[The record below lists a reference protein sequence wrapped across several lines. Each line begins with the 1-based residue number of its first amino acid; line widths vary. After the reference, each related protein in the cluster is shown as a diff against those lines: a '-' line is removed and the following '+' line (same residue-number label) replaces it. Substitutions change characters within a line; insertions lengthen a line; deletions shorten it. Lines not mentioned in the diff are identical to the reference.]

1 MQDLLIKQLKNI
13 DINPRAEWKEST
25 RSFLMSEIK
34 ADRYAE
40 INLSQNNLWNNFRF
54 IKFAWRPVG
63 VFALI
68 AMLFM
73 GSTGLIMAAAQNS
86 TPGSKMFV
94 VKRMIE
100 KSQGLITTDSSQR
113 VELATTLLGNRVDEL
128 QKIMV
133 EESQL
138 KAPGSNSRQ
147 NKVALAVVEIKK
159 QLSDVD
165 DSLEELKINNDGKK
179 TAIAAL
185 VLNKKIRSYKNE
197 LKQIRKKG
205 ITNNI
210 DDDLEEA
217 LNQVGEINN
226 NVLEVIID
234 KQQKGELTIDNSE
247 IKDKL
252 VDHISDI
259 EEKVDAVEKILAD
272 NTSDNIT
279 DESFI
284 ERADEA
290 KKKIEDAK
298 KAIKNNE
305 FNLVLTLAKGSNDIL
320 KILYGD
326 IYKEINSNDNKDN
339 EEDIV
344 IDNEQEIKENRTDV
358 SGQVEGV
365 ETINVNDGEIIDD
378 SKNNVSKEEININN
392 IEDENK
398 DTEKTADSINN
409 VVKDEEFNVGI
420 K

>member
-1 MQDLLIKQLKNI
+1 MRDQLTEQLKNI
-13 DINPRAEWKEST
+13 NINPRAEWKELT
-25 RSFLMSEIK
+25 RSFLLSEIK
-34 ADRYAE
+34 ADRYVE
-40 INLSQNNLWNNFRF
+40 IGLSQNNFWNNFKF

-63 VFALI
+63 VFALV

-73 GSTGLIMAAAQNS
+73 GSTGLIMAAAQNA
-86 TPGSKMFV
+86 TPGSKMFA

-100 KSQGLITTDSSQR
+100 KSQTLITTDSSQR

-138 KAPGSNSRQ
+138 KAPGSNSHQ

-159 QLSDVD
+159 QLNDVD

-185 VLNKKIRSYKNE
+185 VLNKKIRNYKNE
-197 LKQIRKKG
+197 LKQIRKRS

-234 KQQKGELTIDNSE
+234 KQQKGELTIDDKE

-252 VDHISDI
+252 ADHVSDI
-259 EEKVDAVEKILAD
+259 EEKVNEVEKILAD
-272 NTSDNIT
+272 STNDKMV
-279 DESFI
+279 DENFI
-284 ERADEA
+284 ERADET

-298 KAIKNNE
+298 EAIENNE

-326 IYKEINSNDNKDN
+326 IYKEINSNNNEGEIVTDDKKDVNQDEIGEPGKVEGAEVSTENEDNKDVAS
-339 EEDIV
+339 D
-344 IDNEQEIKENRTDV
+344 
-358 SGQVEGV
+358 
-365 ETINVNDGEIIDD
+365 EIITQEKIEINKEDEKVNTEEPVDD
-378 SKNNVSKEEININN
+378 NNDVKEEF
-392 IEDENK
+392 D
-398 DTEKTADSINN
+398 
-409 VVKDEEFNVGI
+409 VGI